1 MDTSLHQIFDRLGSL
16 TAEVAALR
24 RDIQDS
30 DARAEQHVERADQ
43 HRATVHRRVDEMVAE
58 IGNLKSRVTS
68 METSVTDSK
77 AVTDE
82 VKKWKQRGIGAL
94 FVTGIAS
101 AAVSSTIVGLVVYWW
116 DSLMRVLRA
125 A

>member
-43 HRATVHRRVDEMVAE
+43 HRAIVHRRVDEMVAE
-58 IGNLKSRVTS
+58 VGNLKTRVTS
-68 METSVTDSK
+68 METTVTDSK

-82 VKKWKQRGIGAL
+82 VRLWKQRGIGAL

-101 AAVSSTIVGLVVYWW
+101 AAVSGVVVGFLTYWW
-116 DSLMRVLRA
+116 ESLMRLLRSA
-125 A
+125 